1 MKQEKIMGHTI
12 FVPIDDLLEVTVTPN
27 FHVHKC
33 DWCGSMF
40 NSFRDDARYCSASH
54 KAAAGRQRQIQKY
67 EDEIAVLK
75 EKVKEY
81 ETR

>member
-12 FVPIDDLLEVTVTPN
+12 FVPLDDSLEVTVTAN

-33 DWCGSMF
+33 GWCGSMF
-40 NSFRDDARYCSASH
+40 KSFRDDARYCSASH
-54 KAAAGRQRQIQKY
+54 KAAAGRQRKIQSY
-67 EDEIAVLK
+67 EDEIAVLRK
-75 EKVKEY
+75 KVKEY